1 MSTSVWPKKN
11 KHPLKAA
18 KEPHGRQTH
27 TLLHLHQN
35 ITPVEWEQRG
45 KEQFEWVSSGG
56 HCLLPVSVSTV
67 LSRRK
72 DCKLVNKSCHY
83 RKWRS
88 SSFAWHIIRPVL
100 SHPLC
105 VAPILF
111 SAWWPCAA
119 VGHCCPTDDEFTTV
133 HSPHSPQNRGHTATR
148 NAAQL
153 QIGRRRHCVSSDAGK
168 VEIPAP
174 RTKHMRS
181 ALLVLTTDSSS
192 QITPSVIYG

>member
-1 MSTSVWPKKN
+1 MFPWWLTTKQLWPKVNPQSFYIFTLLVQQTCKKMSTSSWPKKN

-35 ITPVEWEQRG
+35 ITPVEWEHRG

-83 RKWRS
+83 RKWRREQQLCLAHYQASLVPS
-88 SSFAWHIIRPVL
+88 SLCGTNSFL
-100 SHPLC
+100 SL
-105 VAPILF
+105 VAPCCCGTLLPHR
-111 SAWWPCAA
+111 WW
-119 VGHCCPTDDEFTTV
+119 VY
-133 HSPHSPQNRGHTATR
+133 N
-148 NAAQL
+148 
-153 QIGRRRHCVSSDAGK
+153 
-168 VEIPAP
+168 
-174 RTKHMRS
+174 
-181 ALLVLTTDSSS
+181 SS
-192 QITPSVIYG
+192 QYSLSTKQRT

>member
-1 MSTSVWPKKN
+1 MSGSLLVATVFYQFQSVLFSPEEKTTN
-11 KHPLKAA
+11 LSISPA
-18 KEPHGRQTH
+18 
-27 TLLHLHQN
+27 
-35 ITPVEWEQRG
+35 ITG
-45 KEQFEWVSSGG
+45 SGEG
-56 HCLLPVSVSTV
+56 
-67 LSRRK
+67 
-72 DCKLVNKSCHY
+72 
-83 RKWRS
+83 S

-111 SAWWPCAA
+111 SAWWPRAA

-133 HSPHSPQNRGHTATR
+133 HSPHSPQNRGHRATR